1 MKKIS
6 IFLFILLFVTA
17 CSPETSSDKNESE
30 QHLSKEQTL
39 TNKKQEA
46 NTSIRIAMIGDI
58 LLHTQILHYKD
69 YTPALKPIEKS
80 LQSYD
85 FLIANQESL
94 AIGNQFALSSY
105 PKFASPDFILRD
117 LKEAGVDF
125 LNLANNHVL
134 DHGEAGLRTELENIK
149 KVNLP
154 YVGAYESAKD
164 ANTMRIQ
171 NVDGIKLGIL
181 SYTYGTNGL
190 QVPNNRDYLV
200 NYIDEKKIKRDIKAI
215 RSKADVVIVNM
226 HWGTEYTTKVNA
238 TQRHLA
244 KIINEAGADIIFG
257 GHPHILQP
265 YAEMTNDDGLTTHI
279 FYSIGNFYATNA
291 VGKAT
296 LIGGA
301 ASFQITKQGDNLTI
315 DQPEFKATAV
325 LKDQDM
331 YKVFPL
337 KQVEKR
343 APENLQWVQQLLGN
357 KVNVQ

>member
-1 MKKIS
+1 M
-6 IFLFILLFVTA
+6 LLFLTA
-17 CSPETSSDKNESE
+17 CSSKTISE
-30 QHLSKEQTL
+30 EKEQQLAKEQTVQ
-39 TNKKQEA
+39 NEA
-46 NTSIRIAMIGDI
+46 ENTDTTIRIAMIGDI
-58 LLHTQILHYKD
+58 LLHTQILHYED
-69 YTPALKPIEKS
+69 YTPALQPVQKS

-94 AIGNQFALSSY
+94 AIGNEFVLSSY
-105 PKFASPDFILRD
+105 PRFASPDFILRD

-125 LNLANNHVL
+125 LNLANNHIL
-134 DHGEAGLRTELENIK
+134 DYGEKGLRTELNNIK

-164 ANTMRIQ
+164 AKTMRIQ
-171 NVDGIKLGIL
+171 DVDGIKLGIL

-190 QVPNNRDYLV
+190 QVPKGRDYLV
-200 NYIDEKKIKRDIKAI
+200 NYSNEKNIKRDIQAI
-215 RSKADVVIVNM
+215 RSQADVVIVNM
-226 HWGTEYTTKVNA
+226 HWGTEYTTKINA
-238 TQRHLA
+238 EQRRLA
-244 KIINEAGADIIFG
+244 KKINEAGADIIFG

-265 YAEMTNDDGLTTHI
+265 YAEMTNDDGIKTHI

-301 ASFQITKQGDNLTI
+301 ASFQITKAGDRITI

-325 LKDQDM
+325 LEDQGI

-343 APENLQWVQQLLGN
+343 APKNIQWVQQLLGN
-357 KVNVQ
+357 KVTVE